1 MAKAH
6 PLSDGQLIT
15 FSNVALGVYTVTET
29 LPGSGWV
36 VSYSVPSGSLNLSTT
51 TGLTQTLYI
60 TNTPPPPFASLQI
73 AKLVTGGPN
82 VTATFAVS
90 LTGASGFSNSY
101 GVSTSAATV
110 ITQLL
115 QGAYTVTEQL
125 ATLPLPPFG
134 YTWTTTS
141 YTPTNGQITLTAG
154 QTSYLTVTNALTLT
168 IQRFGDRLWLES
180 DSDGDCHNQLM
191 SDPVSNHPVTATAT
205 MPVAA
210 VYTTTTDSNGLY
222 TFTVPAGT
230 YSVTYGL
237 PPIGYQA
244 SSSPGGNLISATSG
258 GNDTSHA
265 NNSVVTLNP
274 SDVITTVDFGFNL
287 IPVPHLVV
295 SKTANKSVVRAGDL
309 VTYTITLINDGS
321 GAANAVT
328 VHDSLPTSVS
338 YVSHSTSHGLF
349 SVITGDWTIPVVPVG
364 SETLTVTVQIR

>member
-1 MAKAH
+1 VAKAH
-6 PLSDGQLIT
+6 PLSDGQFIT

-180 DSDGDCHNQLM
+180 DSDGDATTNLCRTGQQSSGHCHRT
-191 SDPVSNHPVTATAT
+191 P
-205 MPVAA
+205 MPV

>member
-1 MAKAH
+1 M
-6 PLSDGQLIT
+6 
-15 FSNVALGVYTVTET
+15 
-29 LPGSGWV
+29 

-180 DSDGDCHNQLM
+180 DSDGIASTNFVGPVANQVL
-191 SDPVSNHPVTATAT
+191 TATNASGT
-205 MPVAA
+205 

-287 IPVPHLVV
+287 IPVPHLMV

-364 SETLTVTVQIR
+364 SETLTITVQIR